1 MTVDASRPLSTA
13 QQMLRL
19 MRYQRGA
26 YGINAIFWTLVFTT
40 PLLPGLIAKAFFDG
54 LEAHVKTGGAGFNAM
69 SFVAITVGLGIARGL
84 LVLGGVIVNVPFRF
98 RMGGV
103 LRRNVY
109 SNLMERPGAAPLSA
123 PVGDA
128 ISTLR
133 DDTDVAVDGVDWSLD
148 VLGRTVFVIVA
159 LWILFSI
166 NSRVTLLVFIPLV
179 IVLSLTYV
187 FGARLEALRTLSRA
201 STAKVTTLIAE
212 MFGSVQSIQ
221 VAGAEG
227 RVIGHFR
234 KLGRQRQGAVLRDV
248 VQSQVIEAV
257 FGNVV
262 SLGTGF
268 ILLLAAGQMRD
279 GKFSVGDFAVFAAY
293 LGQVAGTTQFFGH
306 FINTY
311 RQTGVSFKR
320 MRDLLDPVK
329 LEDQNGATLTH
340 PRPMPITTIPEI
352 AIPSRPPERLELLE
366 VRNLSFLHP
375 SGRGITDASFS
386 LRRGGFTVVTGRIG
400 SGKSTLLRATLG
412 LLERQS
418 GHVLWNGS
426 SVQTLEP
433 PRVAYTAQVPTLVS
447 DTLLENILLGEDLNP
462 NRLERAVRNA
472 VLDADIPNLEHGLQ
486 TLIGTKGVKL
496 SGGQLSRAA
505 AARMFYREPELL
517 VFDDLSSALDV
528 NTEALL
534 WERVFALKTSS
545 LVVSHRRA
553 ALSRADQIVLL
564 EEGCVTAVGTL
575 DHLLAHSSEM
585 KRLWSGEL

>member
-1 MTVDASRPLSTA
+1 
-13 QQMLRL
+13 
-19 MRYQRGA
+19 
-26 YGINAIFWTLVFTT
+26 
-40 PLLPGLIAKAFFDG
+40 
-54 LEAHVKTGGAGFNAM
+54 
-69 SFVAITVGLGIARGL
+69 
-84 LVLGGVIVNVPFRF
+84 
-98 RMGGV
+98 
-103 LRRNVY
+103 
-109 SNLMERPGAAPLSA
+109 
-123 PVGDA
+123 
-128 ISTLR
+128 
-133 DDTDVAVDGVDWSLD
+133 
-148 VLGRTVFVIVA
+148 
-159 LWILFSI
+159 
-166 NSRVTLLVFIPLV
+166 LVFIPLV
-179 IVLSLTYV
+179 IVLSLTYA

-201 STAKVTTLIAE
+201 SSAKVTTLIAE

-248 VQSQVIEAV
+248 VQSQVLEAI

-279 GKFSVGDFAVFAAY
+279 GNFSVGDFAVFAAY

-320 MRDLLDPVK
+320 MRELLDPVTN
-329 LEDQNGATLTH
+329 EDLNGATLTH
-340 PRPMPITTIPEI
+340 PRPMPITNTSEI
-352 AIPSRPPERLELLE
+352 ATRSRTHERLETLE
-366 VRNLSFLHP
+366 VKNLSFLHP
-375 SGRGITDASFS
+375 SGRGITGASFN

-418 GHVLWNGS
+418 GEVLWNGS

-447 DTLLENILLGEDLNP
+447 DTLLENILLGEDLDAD
-462 NRLERAVRNA
+462 RLARAVRNA

-534 WERVFALKTSS
+534 WERVFAIKTSS

-564 EEGCVTAVGTL
+564 EDGRVTAVGTL